1 MSNCAAGI
9 QVIIDISNDINMKD
23 KSMTP
28 AKIRT
33 ILSLALARSLI
44 NTQADSA
51 LYGLLETTN
60 VLMLKSER
68 LKLL

>member
-1 MSNCAAGI
+1 
-9 QVIIDISNDINMKD
+9 MKD

-51 LYGLLETTN
+51 LYGILETTN
-60 VLMLKSER
+60 VLMLKSD
-68 LKLL
+68 